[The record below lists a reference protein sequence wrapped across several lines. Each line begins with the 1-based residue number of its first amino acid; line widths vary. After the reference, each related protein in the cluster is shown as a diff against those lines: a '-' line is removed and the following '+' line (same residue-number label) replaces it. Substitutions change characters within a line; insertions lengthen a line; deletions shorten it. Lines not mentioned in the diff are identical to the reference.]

1 MASLAGKVAI
11 VTGASSGIG
20 RATALALAREGVGV
34 AVAARR
40 EERLRQVAGEI
51 EAAGGQAL
59 GVVTDV
65 ARREDVERLVAA
77 TVERFGRLDIMVN
90 NAGFGHYA
98 TVEEADEGEA
108 RRLFDVNFFGTL
120 YGVQAALAVMR
131 RQGSGHIVNVASVV
145 GRRGFPFHGLYAASK
160 FAVIG
165 LTEALRGELAGS
177 AIRATAILPSSTRT
191 EFFEA
196 APRPEGYPAG
206 PMGPVQSPE
215 KVARAI
221 VGCLKRPRGEVLL
234 VPLMRPALAT
244 AVLFPGLA
252 DWVAG
257 RVYLRQHKRMA
268 SPASKTAGT

>member
-1 MASLAGKVAI
+1 MASLAGKVAV

-20 RATALALAREGVGV
+20 RATAIALAREGVRV
-34 AVAARR
+34 ALAARR
-40 EERLRQVAGEI
+40 EDRLRQAAAEI
-51 EAAGGQAL
+51 ERMGGQAL
-59 GVVTDV
+59 VAVTDV
-65 ARREDVERLVAA
+65 AQREEVVRLVATA
-77 TVERFGRLDIMVN
+77 VERFGRLDIMVN
-90 NAGFGHYA
+90 NAGYGHYA
-98 TVEEADEGEA
+98 TVEETDETEA

-120 YGVQAALAVMR
+120 YGIQAALAVMR
-131 RQGSGHIVNVASVV
+131 RQGSGHVVNVASVV
-145 GRRGFPFHGLYAASK
+145 GRRGFPFHGMYAASK

-177 AIRATAILPSSTRT
+177 GIHATAVLPASTRT
-191 EFFEA
+191 EFFDV

-206 PMGPVQSPE
+206 PMGPSQSPE

-221 VGCLKRPRGEVLL
+221 VSCIKRPRGEVLL

-257 RVYLRQHKRMA
+257 RVYLRQRRRLA
-268 SPASKTAGT
+268 AAPAKTARS